1 MTSRDRV
8 LLALEHKKA
17 DRLPIDIGGI
27 ANLTSLHKDA
37 YKKLL
42 DALDFH
48 EKIEIS
54 MMMHQ
59 SVSVSDQVRER
70 FHGDT
75 CPLYFPVDEAA
86 AGVRLLADGSK
97 VYTDAWGITWKMPVG
112 GFYYDQVSNPFNMDT
127 LDVDAFVTPQIPDM
141 QFAAVKKQAEKA
153 REKQLFTIFSLPAP
167 GVLLQ
172 ANRLLGYQDA
182 LMYMVSEPEEFEK
195 LIAKIADYQIRRFH
209 AAIDALGDLV
219 DAFLVS
225 DDLVTQ
231 TGYLFNPALYRKHI
245 KPYHQQIVQAIKGRG
260 PYKIIYHCC
269 GAVFDLIPDFID
281 CGFDALNPIQV
292 AAAGMENLR
301 RMKKLYGDQITFWGG
316 TCDNQNAL
324 PNFTPEQIKREVYR
338 HVHDLTY
345 GSPGGVVLCGVHNIQ
360 RDVPVENTIALF
372 DALAE
377 CAAL

>member
-1 MTSRDRV
+1 MSFQER
-8 LLALEHKKA
+8 
-17 DRLPIDIGGI
+17 
-27 ANLTSLHKDA
+27 
-37 YKKLL
+37 
-42 DALDFH
+42 
-48 EKIEIS
+48 IEIS

-59 SVSVSDQVRER
+59 AVAVSDQVRER

-86 AGVRLLADGSK
+86 AGVRLDQDGSK
-97 VYTDAWGITWKMPVG
+97 VYTDAWGVTWKMPAG
-112 GFYYDQVSNPFNMDT
+112 GFYYDPVSHPFHMDT
-127 LDVDAFVTPQIPDM
+127 LDVDALVTPKIPDA

-153 REKQLFTIFSLPAP
+153 REKQLFTILALPAP
-167 GVLLQ
+167 GLLLL
-172 ANRLLGYQDA
+172 AIRLLGYQDA

-195 LIAKIADYQIRRFH
+195 LMAKLADYQIKRFH

-219 DAFLVS
+219 DAFLIS

-231 TGYLFNPALYRKHI
+231 TGYLFNPALYRQYI
-245 KPYHQQIVQAIKGRG
+245 KPYHQKMVEAIKSRG
-260 PYKIIYHCC
+260 PYKVIYHCC

-292 AAAGMENLR
+292 AASGMEDTR
-301 RMKKLYGDQITFWGG
+301 RMKALYGDRITFWGG
-316 TCDNQNAL
+316 TCDNQAAL
-324 PNFTPEQIKREVYR
+324 PNFTPEQVRQEVHR
-338 HVHDLTY
+338 RVQDLTS
-345 GSPGGVVLCGVHNIQ
+345 GSPGGMVLCGVHNIQ